1 MYRVIVI
8 LIVCL
13 LLPQLSG
20 AAQISGQRE
29 KEIRDAVITYVKQKQ
44 SNFSSDV
51 RLKRFTVAGSPALP
65 EGTLDYEV
73 IAPQQWGGWGNAN
86 LAVIAR
92 LGDRVIG
99 NINVRADVEV
109 LADMVFVVRQVNMGT
124 VFSATDLVMRKSD
137 VGAMQGRY
145 ISSIDDVVGKKARMT
160 LRANVALR
168 NDQIEKVPLVKSGQM
183 VTIVAE
189 NERIRITVT
198 GKAKSAGAEGDTIIV
213 QNLSSLKE
221 MPARVVNAD
230 VVRIAY

>member
-1 MYRVIVI
+1 MYRLIVI
-8 LIVCL
+8 LFVCL

-20 AAQISGQRE
+20 AAQISTQRE
-29 KEIRDAVITYVKQKQ
+29 TEIRDAVITYVKQKQ
-44 SNFSSDV
+44 ANFSNDV

-65 EGTLDYEV
+65 EGVLEYEV

-86 LAVIAR
+86 LAVLAR
-92 LGDRVIG
+92 QGDRVIG

-109 LADMVFVVRQVNMGT
+109 LADMVFTVRQINMGT
-124 VFSATDLVMRKSD
+124 VFTASDLVIRKSD
-137 VGAMQGRY
+137 VGIMQGRY
-145 ISSIDDVVGKKARMT
+145 VSNINEVTGKKARMT

-168 NDQIEKVPLVKSGQM
+168 NDQFEKIPLIKSGQM

-221 MPARVVNAD
+221 MPARIVNSD
-230 VVRIAY
+230 VVQIAY